1 MEKKLRDMTF
11 RETTFEIINCRQK
24 IAKLHIIG
32 NWLSEET
39 RKVWSDLGLEMQRLE
54 DLDKHL
60 NIRWRKEGLQQIS
73 WQERE
78 KMRNDKKGDNF

>member
-1 MEKKLRDMTF
+1 MEKRLRDMTF
-11 RETTFEIINCRQK
+11 KETSLEMIKCRQK

-32 NWLSEET
+32 DWLSKET
-39 RKVWSDLGLEMQRLE
+39 SKVWSELGLEMQWLE

-60 NIRWRKEGLQQIS
+60 NVRWRKEGLQQIS

-78 KMRNDKKGDNF
+78 KMRNDKKSD